1 MARGRLTVT
10 DVVRFDP
17 SVHTVGLSR
26 DLVASLVPERPDP
39 PIPVDGVTIGV
50 ASMTENAPH
59 NGEMH
64 PDGDEVL
71 YLISGRV
78 KVILETVPV
87 QELDMSPGDGLIV
100 PKGVWHRV
108 DILEP
113 SKIVYVTPGSN
124 NEFRPIESAV

>member
-1 MARGRLTVT
+1 MT

-26 DLVASLVPERPDP
+26 DLAASLVPERRDP
-39 PIPVDGVTIGV
+39 PVPVDGVTIGV
-50 ASMTENAPH
+50 ASMSENAPP

-78 KVILETVPV
+78 KVTLETAPV
-87 QELDMSPGDGLIV
+87 QELGMAPGDGLLFQ
-100 PKGVWHRV
+100 KGCG
-108 DILEP
+108 
-113 SKIVYVTPGSN
+113 T
-124 NEFRPIESAV
+124 ESISWSPAKLCM

>member
-1 MARGRLTVT
+1 MT

-17 SVHTVGLSR
+17 SMYTVGLSR
-26 DLVASLVPERPDP
+26 DLAALLVPERPDP
-39 PIPVDGVTIGV
+39 PFPVDGVTIGV
-50 ASMTENAPH
+50 ASMSENAPH

-71 YLISGRV
+71 CLISGQV
-78 KVILETVPV
+78 KVTLETTPV
-87 QELDMSPGDGLIV
+87 QVLDMCPGDGLIV

-113 SKIVYVTPGSN
+113 SKIVYVTPGPN
-124 NEFRPIESAV
+124 NEFRPLESAV

>member
-1 MARGRLTVT
+1 MTG
-10 DVVRFDP
+10 VVRFDP
-17 SVHTVGLSR
+17 RMYTVGLSR
-26 DLVASLVPERPDP
+26 DLAASLVPERPDP
-39 PIPVDGVTIGV
+39 PVPVDGVTIGV
-50 ASMTENAPH
+50 ALMSENAPH

-78 KVILETVPV
+78 KVTLDTAPA

-113 SKIVYVTPGSN
+113 SKIVYVTPGPN
-124 NEFRPIESAV
+124 NKFRPIEDAV